1 MSILRQDHAFVRNYG
16 NDHLLCKIFYEV
28 DIVVI
33 FFFCDEQVRQ
43 MN

>member
-1 MSILRQDHAFVRNYG
+1 MSILRQDHAFISYYG
-16 NDHLLCKIFYEV
+16 NYHLFCKIFYEV